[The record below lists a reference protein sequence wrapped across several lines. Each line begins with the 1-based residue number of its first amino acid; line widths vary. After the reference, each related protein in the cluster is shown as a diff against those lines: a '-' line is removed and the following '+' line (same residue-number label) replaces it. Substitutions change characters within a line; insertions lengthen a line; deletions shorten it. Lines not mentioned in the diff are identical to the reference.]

1 MATEYAHL
9 RLTKTLA
16 LRVVVIDLCPNAN
29 VSQALLT
36 KTDENASR
44 SEPGT
49 VAVSKASKRMVQ
61 LSSGNEYEQTVAG
74 YLLAMLDRKDVRNFD
89 CMKFLMKV
97 HDFNEKIP
105 ENVYLLCGDR
115 YLDVLLK
122 RLEQERQLSPTRN
135 GDNPW
140 KRVTL
145 FIKDF
150 IDGINVDGINV
161 DPSLEYTFVIDTN
174 PNFSIYTEM
183 AISAAK
189 QLIVPFTAD
198 DFSLSAIEN
207 VLCMVYGYKSD
218 DDKRLESFKESQYF
232 WLTQKNK
239 VERSKLLCFVFNRVT
254 FYESGPAS
262 AFDAIRDKLV
272 YILIQ
277 VLKYY
282 SDDQKARQVFWSVSE
297 SLNADIIKKKYIV
310 DLHDFHSTGIVSL
323 HSGCPMSKVK
333 SGDHL
338 VYGSKVN
345 ISSGKISKYYIDI
358 FKILEKMFF

>member
-1 MATEYAHL
+1 MYIQLYFFVVYSSKGGTGKTTLAFQMATGYAHL
-9 RLTKTLA
+9 RLSKTLA

-36 KTDENASR
+36 KTNENASR

-49 VAVSKASKRMVQ
+49 VTVSKASKRKVE
-61 LSSGNEYEQTVAG
+61 LSSGNKYEQTVGG
-74 YLLAMLDRKDVRNFD
+74 YLLAMLDRKDIRNID
-89 CMKFLMKV
+89 CMKFLIKV

-122 RLEQERQLSPTRN
+122 RLEQERQLSPTPY
-135 GDNPW
+135 DNPW

-150 IDGINVDGINV
+150 IDGINMIND

-183 AISAAK
+183 AISAVK

-207 VLCMVYGYKSD
+207 VLCMVYGYKYD
-218 DDKRLESFKESQYF
+218 EDERLESFKESQYF
-232 WLTQKNK
+232 WLAQENK
-239 VERSKLLCFVFNRVT
+239 IERSKLLCFVFNRVT

-262 AFDAIRDKLV
+262 AFDAIKDKLV
-272 YILIQ
+272 YIFIQ

-282 SDDQKARQVFWSVSE
+282 SD
-297 SLNADIIKKKYIV
+297 N
-310 DLHDFHSTGIVSL
+310 
-323 HSGCPMSKVK
+323 PK
-333 SGDHL
+333 SIQFLYDR
-338 VYGSKVN
+338 K
-345 ISSGKISKYYIDI
+345 
-358 FKILEKMFF
+358 F